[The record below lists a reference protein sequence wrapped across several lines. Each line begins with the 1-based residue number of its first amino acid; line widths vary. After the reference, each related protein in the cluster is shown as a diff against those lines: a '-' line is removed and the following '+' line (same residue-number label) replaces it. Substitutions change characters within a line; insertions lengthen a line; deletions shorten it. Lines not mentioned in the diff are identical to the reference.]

1 MAFKLTNT
9 PFPLKDGKSRER
21 KNQEAASRAGNLSL
35 PQAKSIKQINKD
47 PNIKQHAYL
56 FGNPKL
62 RIGSFTKSYPIKL
75 VWGGRGTGYGTRPG
89 ERVGGKASA
98 KADERRKKVD
108 QRRGVTGL
116 SSKEKVKI
124 PTLFGKSTQGKNVG
138 GEYKMGLAD
147 YKIFGGMGKKNLRAR
162 GLALEGDRQKHIDKK
177 RRKKKRQIRRGAKFD
192 NYGDRIA

>member
-1 MAFKLTNT
+1 MAFKLTNA

-21 KNQEAASRAGNLSL
+21 RNQEMIAKTGRTPRPGDANYIGQAIAGKTKGLQKDIQLNLKKANRKPS
-35 PQAKSIKQINKD
+35 PKK
-47 PNIKQHAYL
+47 L
-56 FGNPKL
+56 FG
-62 RIGSFTKSYPIKL
+62 
-75 VWGGRGTGYGTRPG
+75 GGGTGYGTRPG

>member
-62 RIGSFTKSYPIKL
+62 RIGSFKKSSPKKL
-75 VWGGRGTGYGTRPG
+75 FGGGRGTGYGTRPG

>member
-1 MAFKLTNT
+1 MAFKLKYNKSSF
-9 PFPLKDGKSRER
+9 PFKPSPHK
-21 KNQEAASRAGNLSL
+21 
-35 PQAKSIKQINKD
+35 
-47 PNIKQHAYL
+47 L
-56 FGNPKL
+56 FG
-62 RIGSFTKSYPIKL
+62 
-75 VWGGRGTGYGTRPG
+75 GGGGGYGTRPG

-116 SSKEKVKI
+116 SDKEKVKV
-124 PTLFGKSTQGKNVG
+124 PKLFGKSTLGKNVG